1 MEIEKIKA
9 RIDSH
14 MDTVLPITY
23 NILFVNDI
31 ACSLIID
38 SLSAL
43 RKEKGLHVYDTKMY
57 AKKIDEARSK
67 YEKKIEAR
75 SKYEKK
81 INRVIGD
88 KCSEFFAD
96 NNDAFLEEVK
106 KDLDVFYYSIKGV
119 YDAHDIEYSGLL
131 SKLEMAHII
140 LQYSC
145 RMVDIRMSELK
156 KIDSMFN
163 SINLGYTKMSNVLR
177 LFELMLST
185 LRVKCHIDLNTERCK
200 LAMEILNKDFSDM
213 NKIYGIFGRL

>member
-1 MEIEKIKA
+1 MEIEKIKE

-38 SLSAL
+38 SLSDL

-67 YEKKIEAR
+67 YEKKIN
-75 SKYEKK
+75 K
-81 INRVIGD
+81 VIGD

-106 KDLDVFYYSIKGV
+106 KDLDVFYYSIKDV
-119 YDAHDIEYSGLL
+119 YDAHDIEYSELL

-185 LRVKCHIDLNTERCK
+185 LRVKCHIDLNTQRCK
-200 LAMEILNKDFSDM
+200 LAMEILDKDFSDM
-213 NKIYGIFGRL
+213 NKIYGILGRL

>member
-1 MEIEKIKA
+1 MEIEKIKE

-57 AKKIDEARSK
+57 AKKID
-67 YEKKIEAR
+67 EAR

-213 NKIYGIFGRL
+213 NKIYKVIMQNGDEDI

>member
-1 MEIEKIKA
+1 MEIEKIKE
-9 RIDSH
+9 RIDSL

-67 YEKKIEAR
+67 YEKKIN
-75 SKYEKK
+75 K
-81 INRVIGD
+81 VIGD

-106 KDLDVFYYSIKGV
+106 KDLDVFYYSIKG
-119 YDAHDIEYSGLL
+119 YISISYQQKKSGAPNGQILL
-131 SKLEMAHII
+131 TMK
-140 LQYSC
+140 
-145 RMVDIRMSELK
+145 
-156 KIDSMFN
+156 N
-163 SINLGYTKMSNVLR
+163 
-177 LFELMLST
+177 
-185 LRVKCHIDLNTERCK
+185 
-200 LAMEILNKDFSDM
+200 
-213 NKIYGIFGRL
+213 